1 MVTELEG
8 VAVSV
13 QEATAL
19 KLIAG
24 ECSESEVVS
33 YKEDANCTPSPH
45 PSREDAQGWKQALA
59 RFSQFREG
67 RQVLRGTPHHLFP
80 LWSIKLEAKGRT
92 FQPFS
97 SELWGLHGN
106 LPWRGKSRTWT
117 GSC

>member
-24 ECSESEVVS
+24 KCSESEVVS

-59 RFSQFREG
+59 RFSQFPGKGDRFSEG
-67 RQVLRGTPHHLFP
+67 RPTTSFLSGP
-80 LWSIKLEAKGRT
+80 
-92 FQPFS
+92 
-97 SELWGLHGN
+97 
-106 LPWRGKSRTWT
+106 
-117 GSC
+117 